1 MSEYFRI
8 QERKAIRIRTL
19 KILALVIL
27 VLSSTLFSSFSQAQ
41 INGLSSTETA
51 NVESALDQLEEIADE
66 FEDLL
71 KDKGARDRLGGDL
84 DALRAAIANLRD
96 LFNDGKIK
104 SVPDLDDESKR
115 KYRHGDDIGSPSGAF
130 CDDKTFVKNDET
142 GEWEQ
147 CTEGDILISDNL
159 LNPEDDGPID
169 PNTQEGWEKLIELS
183 QLLFHEKWHEIMV
196 ARQLELLRIQTRQSW
211 DGKTPEQRQALID
224 GAKRKA
230 ATPKA
235 HAEVYSK
242 HKNLLRVYKKILEK
256 KKTEFRKQKY
266 KLRGEARQEIEEQIA
281 DLDTKIDWLQNKLKD
296 LEKTKK
302 KAIHSFGFGFQE
314 HGWPEELYDA
324 TLGIYVTTPSSYWLL
339 GVMMEELTAVEYYLV
354 EVGYLDEIEHED
366 EMPSTF
372 THFMVMGEDT
382 FTALQV
388 RPDVDEYLPWAL
400 ETDTIVITRDPM
412 EIRQLVPQL
421 FEVDAVDGLNGEPL
435 TGSTIQVYSSD
446 NVLVMQEDIDETGPV
461 TALLPVGDYY
471 TTIRMNILG
480 FDVNLKKSRTFSTQ
494 NMAGI
499 ELNVSLFIIPM
510 RYFQPF
516 TRSIAAVGAGLL
528 SKWGVAKI
536 GRKRL
541 PKIVPW
547 LVGLG
552 VASAVML
559 PLLF

>member
-115 KYRHGDDIGSPSGAF
+115 KYRHGDDIGSPAGAF

-400 ETDTIVITRDPM
+400 ETDTIV
-412 EIRQLVPQL
+412 
-421 FEVDAVDGLNGEPL
+421 VDGLNGEPL